1 MRNEKQRRLKRLRCN
16 PRFFIRWFLW
26 GSQKCQ
32 RLPSK
37 VCSMKEQTLR
47 PLSFF
52 PKNPV
57 WFLGTALP
65 QRQEKWDQGGPAAST
80 QGVPSS
86 PFAQGGNG
94 PVFVF
99 SFQSLSRDPR
109 GDVAAK
115 TWKLGTSLPPQQN
128 LGGGQG
134 WARGTPGVAR
144 PFTFTVGLAQG

>member
-1 MRNEKQRRLKRLRCN
+1 MQ
-16 PRFFIRWFLW
+16 
-26 GSQKCQ
+26 
-32 RLPSK
+32 SK
-37 VCSMKEQTLR
+37 VFHPLVSLGFPEMPTSPQQGLQHERTNFKASSFPLCGFWEQPCHRGKRNGIREVLQPALR
-47 PLSFF
+47 GCPPVPL
-52 PKNPV
+52 PREV
-57 WFLGTALP
+57 TAL
-65 QRQEKWDQGGPAAST
+65 SL
-80 QGVPSS
+80 
-86 PFAQGGNG
+86 F
-94 PVFVF
+94 F